1 MRLAQG
7 ERAVGLVAGDLEE
20 LGLAVRGVDALRRDL
35 QALVLRRGG
44 RVGGAPVV
52 ADHAEHVV
60 LVALVGAERALL
72 GGPLSAGGERGEV
85 HDRADGTAEGIG
97 LRRVVGEAALHRQ
110 GAEVGVAEAEGAVEV
125 RALRDLAARELSHQ
139 DRDLEHDRPQPAGV
153 PEQDVIEVVAAI
165 ERHQVHRGQVAGRVV
180 QEDVLGAR
188 VRGDDLAVGRAGV
201 PLVRRVVELD
211 PRVGAEPGRL
221 ADLIPQVTGA
231 QDLAGGGR
239 AALGL
244 GLGQLGAVVER
255 PLGVLLHR
263 VHERV
268 GDADRVVRVL
278 AGDGQVRLALPVGVV
293 LVDLE
298 FLDTLLGEVERALDR
313 GVGDAAGAGAADGLG
328 ERRVLTGD
336 KAVIALALLR
346 RGEHRVEVAVEH
358 PGAGDKRGD
367 LGLLDNLPADVLL
380 DVRMVEVERDHLG
393 RPARRAA
400 GLDGARGAVADLEEA
415 HQTGRAAAARQAL
428 VGAAEL
434 GEVGAGTRAV
444 LEDARLAD
452 PEVHDAALV
461 DEVVVDGLDEAGV
474 RGRALVGRRRA
485 LELAGDRVA
494 VPVALRRSADAVGPV
509 QTGVEPLRGVRRGD
523 LEGQHGGQLVAE
535 RERALLVE
543 VAVGEAPVGPA
554 AGEPAEDLTGV
565 VLADEALLLGKGV
578 DHGGIGL
585 MALEP
590 RRHAVFGDRLEG
602 GGDAGLA
609 AVLLGEDVDGDLT
622 PGLGGHD
629 RRLEG
634 DRSVG
639 VHDARR
645 ALDER
650 DPVVGILPLCGV
662 APLDLHLDLLLVPP
676 HRRGVRILEPAHST
690 GTTKVTPP
698 SDGPHTGVLRRQARA
713 YNPRMDVEEILRTIG
728 IVLAVGLIAIP
739 IAALLRLPS
748 MVVLVVAG
756 IIAGPT
762 LLNLV
767 DVPID
772 GVGPS
777 LLFTMGVALI
787 LFHGGLGVSLRV
799 ISRTAVGLLLLA
811 IPGVMITAGIV
822 ALAVMPLFGVSWEI
836 ALLVGAVL
844 GATDPAILVPL
855 FDRLGL
861 RPRVAQT
868 VIAESAIND
877 PMSAILAL
885 TMAGIITAGGLTG
898 SLIAGDSPL
907 IEFLRNIGLGLVIGI
922 VGGVLIAVLLS
933 SRRFGV
939 LRESVGATLLA
950 IVALAYVS
958 SEVAGGSPYLAAFV
972 AGLIVGNKDLIRID
986 HDHEQE
992 RMLEQYTTQTVD
1004 IVVLAIFVVL
1014 GLNLDV
1020 QLLLDNLW
1028 AGLAVTAVFIFI
1040 ARPATV
1046 AICLGLDRR
1055 AGWTRQEAVFIGWC
1069 RETGVVPVAIA
1080 SMLVAEKVPGA
1091 ELVATLVTF
1100 AVIATLLLQ
1109 ATTAGWLA
1117 NRLGLLEAKPRLDPE
1132 A

>member
-1 MRLAQG
+1 
-7 ERAVGLVAGDLEE
+7 
-20 LGLAVRGVDALRRDL
+20 
-35 QALVLRRGG
+35 
-44 RVGGAPVV
+44 
-52 ADHAEHVV
+52 
-60 LVALVGAERALL
+60 
-72 GGPLSAGGERGEV
+72 
-85 HDRADGTAEGIG
+85 
-97 LRRVVGEAALHRQ
+97 
-110 GAEVGVAEAEGAVEV
+110 
-125 RALRDLAARELSHQ
+125 
-139 DRDLEHDRPQPAGV
+139 
-153 PEQDVIEVVAAI
+153 
-165 ERHQVHRGQVAGRVV
+165 
-180 QEDVLGAR
+180 
-188 VRGDDLAVGRAGV
+188 
-201 PLVRRVVELD
+201 
-211 PRVGAEPGRL
+211 
-221 ADLIPQVTGA
+221 
-231 QDLAGGGR
+231 
-239 AALGL
+239 
-244 GLGQLGAVVER
+244 
-255 PLGVLLHR
+255 
-263 VHERV
+263 
-268 GDADRVVRVL
+268 
-278 AGDGQVRLALPVGVV
+278 
-293 LVDLE
+293 
-298 FLDTLLGEVERALDR
+298 
-313 GVGDAAGAGAADGLG
+313 
-328 ERRVLTGD
+328 
-336 KAVIALALLR
+336 
-346 RGEHRVEVAVEH
+346 
-358 PGAGDKRGD
+358 
-367 LGLLDNLPADVLL
+367 
-380 DVRMVEVERDHLG
+380 
-393 RPARRAA
+393 
-400 GLDGARGAVADLEEA
+400 
-415 HQTGRAAAARQAL
+415 
-428 VGAAEL
+428 
-434 GEVGAGTRAV
+434 
-444 LEDARLAD
+444 
-452 PEVHDAALV
+452 
-461 DEVVVDGLDEAGV
+461 
-474 RGRALVGRRRA
+474 
-485 LELAGDRVA
+485 
-494 VPVALRRSADAVGPV
+494 
-509 QTGVEPLRGVRRGD
+509 
-523 LEGQHGGQLVAE
+523 
-535 RERALLVE
+535 
-543 VAVGEAPVGPA
+543 
-554 AGEPAEDLTGV
+554 
-565 VLADEALLLGKGV
+565 
-578 DHGGIGL
+578 
-585 MALEP
+585 
-590 RRHAVFGDRLEG
+590 
-602 GGDAGLA
+602 
-609 AVLLGEDVDGDLT
+609 
-622 PGLGGHD
+622 
-629 RRLEG
+629 
-634 DRSVG
+634 
-639 VHDARR
+639 
-645 ALDER
+645 
-650 DPVVGILPLCGV
+650 
-662 APLDLHLDLLLVPP
+662 
-676 HRRGVRILEPAHST
+676 
-690 GTTKVTPP
+690 
-698 SDGPHTGVLRRQARA
+698 
-713 YNPRMDVEEILRTIG
+713 MDVEEILRTIG

-777 LLFTMGVALI
+777 LLFTIGVALI

-877 PMSAILAL
+877 PMGAILAL

-907 IEFLRNIGLGLVIGI
+907 VEFLRNIGLGLVIGI

-1028 AGLAVTAVFIFI
+1028 AGLAVMAVFIFI

>member
-1 MRLAQG
+1 
-7 ERAVGLVAGDLEE
+7 
-20 LGLAVRGVDALRRDL
+20 
-35 QALVLRRGG
+35 
-44 RVGGAPVV
+44 
-52 ADHAEHVV
+52 
-60 LVALVGAERALL
+60 
-72 GGPLSAGGERGEV
+72 
-85 HDRADGTAEGIG
+85 
-97 LRRVVGEAALHRQ
+97 
-110 GAEVGVAEAEGAVEV
+110 
-125 RALRDLAARELSHQ
+125 
-139 DRDLEHDRPQPAGV
+139 
-153 PEQDVIEVVAAI
+153 
-165 ERHQVHRGQVAGRVV
+165 
-180 QEDVLGAR
+180 
-188 VRGDDLAVGRAGV
+188 
-201 PLVRRVVELD
+201 
-211 PRVGAEPGRL
+211 
-221 ADLIPQVTGA
+221 
-231 QDLAGGGR
+231 
-239 AALGL
+239 
-244 GLGQLGAVVER
+244 
-255 PLGVLLHR
+255 
-263 VHERV
+263 
-268 GDADRVVRVL
+268 
-278 AGDGQVRLALPVGVV
+278 
-293 LVDLE
+293 
-298 FLDTLLGEVERALDR
+298 
-313 GVGDAAGAGAADGLG
+313 
-328 ERRVLTGD
+328 
-336 KAVIALALLR
+336 
-346 RGEHRVEVAVEH
+346 
-358 PGAGDKRGD
+358 
-367 LGLLDNLPADVLL
+367 
-380 DVRMVEVERDHLG
+380 
-393 RPARRAA
+393 
-400 GLDGARGAVADLEEA
+400 
-415 HQTGRAAAARQAL
+415 
-428 VGAAEL
+428 
-434 GEVGAGTRAV
+434 
-444 LEDARLAD
+444 
-452 PEVHDAALV
+452 
-461 DEVVVDGLDEAGV
+461 
-474 RGRALVGRRRA
+474 
-485 LELAGDRVA
+485 
-494 VPVALRRSADAVGPV
+494 
-509 QTGVEPLRGVRRGD
+509 
-523 LEGQHGGQLVAE
+523 
-535 RERALLVE
+535 
-543 VAVGEAPVGPA
+543 
-554 AGEPAEDLTGV
+554 
-565 VLADEALLLGKGV
+565 
-578 DHGGIGL
+578 
-585 MALEP
+585 
-590 RRHAVFGDRLEG
+590 
-602 GGDAGLA
+602 
-609 AVLLGEDVDGDLT
+609 
-622 PGLGGHD
+622 
-629 RRLEG
+629 
-634 DRSVG
+634 
-639 VHDARR
+639 
-645 ALDER
+645 
-650 DPVVGILPLCGV
+650 
-662 APLDLHLDLLLVPP
+662 
-676 HRRGVRILEPAHST
+676 
-690 GTTKVTPP
+690 
-698 SDGPHTGVLRRQARA
+698 
-713 YNPRMDVEEILRTIG
+713 MDVEEILRTIG

-907 IEFLRNIGLGLVIGI
+907 VEFLRNIGLGLLIGI

-1028 AGLAVTAVFIFI
+1028 AGLAVMAVFIFI

>member
-1 MRLAQG
+1 
-7 ERAVGLVAGDLEE
+7 
-20 LGLAVRGVDALRRDL
+20 
-35 QALVLRRGG
+35 
-44 RVGGAPVV
+44 
-52 ADHAEHVV
+52 
-60 LVALVGAERALL
+60 
-72 GGPLSAGGERGEV
+72 
-85 HDRADGTAEGIG
+85 
-97 LRRVVGEAALHRQ
+97 
-110 GAEVGVAEAEGAVEV
+110 
-125 RALRDLAARELSHQ
+125 
-139 DRDLEHDRPQPAGV
+139 
-153 PEQDVIEVVAAI
+153 
-165 ERHQVHRGQVAGRVV
+165 
-180 QEDVLGAR
+180 
-188 VRGDDLAVGRAGV
+188 
-201 PLVRRVVELD
+201 
-211 PRVGAEPGRL
+211 
-221 ADLIPQVTGA
+221 
-231 QDLAGGGR
+231 
-239 AALGL
+239 
-244 GLGQLGAVVER
+244 
-255 PLGVLLHR
+255 
-263 VHERV
+263 
-268 GDADRVVRVL
+268 
-278 AGDGQVRLALPVGVV
+278 
-293 LVDLE
+293 
-298 FLDTLLGEVERALDR
+298 
-313 GVGDAAGAGAADGLG
+313 
-328 ERRVLTGD
+328 
-336 KAVIALALLR
+336 
-346 RGEHRVEVAVEH
+346 
-358 PGAGDKRGD
+358 
-367 LGLLDNLPADVLL
+367 
-380 DVRMVEVERDHLG
+380 
-393 RPARRAA
+393 
-400 GLDGARGAVADLEEA
+400 
-415 HQTGRAAAARQAL
+415 
-428 VGAAEL
+428 
-434 GEVGAGTRAV
+434 
-444 LEDARLAD
+444 
-452 PEVHDAALV
+452 
-461 DEVVVDGLDEAGV
+461 
-474 RGRALVGRRRA
+474 
-485 LELAGDRVA
+485 
-494 VPVALRRSADAVGPV
+494 
-509 QTGVEPLRGVRRGD
+509 
-523 LEGQHGGQLVAE
+523 
-535 RERALLVE
+535 
-543 VAVGEAPVGPA
+543 
-554 AGEPAEDLTGV
+554 
-565 VLADEALLLGKGV
+565 
-578 DHGGIGL
+578 
-585 MALEP
+585 
-590 RRHAVFGDRLEG
+590 
-602 GGDAGLA
+602 
-609 AVLLGEDVDGDLT
+609 
-622 PGLGGHD
+622 
-629 RRLEG
+629 
-634 DRSVG
+634 
-639 VHDARR
+639 
-645 ALDER
+645 
-650 DPVVGILPLCGV
+650 
-662 APLDLHLDLLLVPP
+662 
-676 HRRGVRILEPAHST
+676 
-690 GTTKVTPP
+690 
-698 SDGPHTGVLRRQARA
+698 
-713 YNPRMDVEEILRTIG
+713 MDVEEILRTIG

-777 LLFTMGVALI
+777 LLFTIGVALI

-822 ALAVMPLFGVSWEI
+822 ALAVMPLFGVPWEI

-885 TMAGIITAGGLTG
+885 TMAGIVTAGGLTG

-907 IEFLRNIGLGLVIGI
+907 IEFLRNIGLGLLIGI

-1028 AGLAVTAVFIFI
+1028 AGLAVMAVFIFI

>member
-1 MRLAQG
+1 
-7 ERAVGLVAGDLEE
+7 
-20 LGLAVRGVDALRRDL
+20 
-35 QALVLRRGG
+35 
-44 RVGGAPVV
+44 
-52 ADHAEHVV
+52 
-60 LVALVGAERALL
+60 
-72 GGPLSAGGERGEV
+72 
-85 HDRADGTAEGIG
+85 
-97 LRRVVGEAALHRQ
+97 
-110 GAEVGVAEAEGAVEV
+110 
-125 RALRDLAARELSHQ
+125 
-139 DRDLEHDRPQPAGV
+139 
-153 PEQDVIEVVAAI
+153 
-165 ERHQVHRGQVAGRVV
+165 
-180 QEDVLGAR
+180 
-188 VRGDDLAVGRAGV
+188 
-201 PLVRRVVELD
+201 
-211 PRVGAEPGRL
+211 
-221 ADLIPQVTGA
+221 
-231 QDLAGGGR
+231 
-239 AALGL
+239 
-244 GLGQLGAVVER
+244 
-255 PLGVLLHR
+255 
-263 VHERV
+263 
-268 GDADRVVRVL
+268 
-278 AGDGQVRLALPVGVV
+278 
-293 LVDLE
+293 
-298 FLDTLLGEVERALDR
+298 
-313 GVGDAAGAGAADGLG
+313 
-328 ERRVLTGD
+328 
-336 KAVIALALLR
+336 
-346 RGEHRVEVAVEH
+346 
-358 PGAGDKRGD
+358 
-367 LGLLDNLPADVLL
+367 
-380 DVRMVEVERDHLG
+380 
-393 RPARRAA
+393 
-400 GLDGARGAVADLEEA
+400 
-415 HQTGRAAAARQAL
+415 
-428 VGAAEL
+428 
-434 GEVGAGTRAV
+434 
-444 LEDARLAD
+444 
-452 PEVHDAALV
+452 
-461 DEVVVDGLDEAGV
+461 
-474 RGRALVGRRRA
+474 
-485 LELAGDRVA
+485 
-494 VPVALRRSADAVGPV
+494 
-509 QTGVEPLRGVRRGD
+509 
-523 LEGQHGGQLVAE
+523 
-535 RERALLVE
+535 
-543 VAVGEAPVGPA
+543 
-554 AGEPAEDLTGV
+554 
-565 VLADEALLLGKGV
+565 
-578 DHGGIGL
+578 
-585 MALEP
+585 
-590 RRHAVFGDRLEG
+590 
-602 GGDAGLA
+602 
-609 AVLLGEDVDGDLT
+609 
-622 PGLGGHD
+622 
-629 RRLEG
+629 
-634 DRSVG
+634 
-639 VHDARR
+639 
-645 ALDER
+645 
-650 DPVVGILPLCGV
+650 
-662 APLDLHLDLLLVPP
+662 
-676 HRRGVRILEPAHST
+676 
-690 GTTKVTPP
+690 
-698 SDGPHTGVLRRQARA
+698 
-713 YNPRMDVEEILRTIG
+713 MDVEEILRTIG

-868 VIAESAIND
+868 VVAESAIND

-907 IEFLRNIGLGLVIGI
+907 VEFLRNIGLGLLIGI

-1028 AGLAVTAVFIFI
+1028 AGLAVMAVFIFI

>member
-1 MRLAQG
+1 
-7 ERAVGLVAGDLEE
+7 
-20 LGLAVRGVDALRRDL
+20 
-35 QALVLRRGG
+35 
-44 RVGGAPVV
+44 
-52 ADHAEHVV
+52 
-60 LVALVGAERALL
+60 
-72 GGPLSAGGERGEV
+72 
-85 HDRADGTAEGIG
+85 
-97 LRRVVGEAALHRQ
+97 
-110 GAEVGVAEAEGAVEV
+110 
-125 RALRDLAARELSHQ
+125 
-139 DRDLEHDRPQPAGV
+139 
-153 PEQDVIEVVAAI
+153 
-165 ERHQVHRGQVAGRVV
+165 
-180 QEDVLGAR
+180 
-188 VRGDDLAVGRAGV
+188 
-201 PLVRRVVELD
+201 
-211 PRVGAEPGRL
+211 
-221 ADLIPQVTGA
+221 
-231 QDLAGGGR
+231 
-239 AALGL
+239 
-244 GLGQLGAVVER
+244 
-255 PLGVLLHR
+255 
-263 VHERV
+263 
-268 GDADRVVRVL
+268 
-278 AGDGQVRLALPVGVV
+278 
-293 LVDLE
+293 
-298 FLDTLLGEVERALDR
+298 
-313 GVGDAAGAGAADGLG
+313 
-328 ERRVLTGD
+328 
-336 KAVIALALLR
+336 
-346 RGEHRVEVAVEH
+346 
-358 PGAGDKRGD
+358 
-367 LGLLDNLPADVLL
+367 
-380 DVRMVEVERDHLG
+380 
-393 RPARRAA
+393 
-400 GLDGARGAVADLEEA
+400 
-415 HQTGRAAAARQAL
+415 
-428 VGAAEL
+428 
-434 GEVGAGTRAV
+434 
-444 LEDARLAD
+444 
-452 PEVHDAALV
+452 
-461 DEVVVDGLDEAGV
+461 
-474 RGRALVGRRRA
+474 
-485 LELAGDRVA
+485 
-494 VPVALRRSADAVGPV
+494 
-509 QTGVEPLRGVRRGD
+509 
-523 LEGQHGGQLVAE
+523 
-535 RERALLVE
+535 
-543 VAVGEAPVGPA
+543 
-554 AGEPAEDLTGV
+554 
-565 VLADEALLLGKGV
+565 
-578 DHGGIGL
+578 
-585 MALEP
+585 
-590 RRHAVFGDRLEG
+590 
-602 GGDAGLA
+602 
-609 AVLLGEDVDGDLT
+609 
-622 PGLGGHD
+622 
-629 RRLEG
+629 
-634 DRSVG
+634 
-639 VHDARR
+639 
-645 ALDER
+645 
-650 DPVVGILPLCGV
+650 
-662 APLDLHLDLLLVPP
+662 
-676 HRRGVRILEPAHST
+676 
-690 GTTKVTPP
+690 
-698 SDGPHTGVLRRQARA
+698 
-713 YNPRMDVEEILRTIG
+713 MDVEEILRTIG

-877 PMSAILAL
+877 PMGAILAL

-907 IEFLRNIGLGLVIGI
+907 VEFLRNIGLGLVIGI

-1028 AGLAVTAVFIFI
+1028 AGLAVMAVFIFI

>member
-1 MRLAQG
+1 
-7 ERAVGLVAGDLEE
+7 
-20 LGLAVRGVDALRRDL
+20 
-35 QALVLRRGG
+35 
-44 RVGGAPVV
+44 
-52 ADHAEHVV
+52 
-60 LVALVGAERALL
+60 
-72 GGPLSAGGERGEV
+72 
-85 HDRADGTAEGIG
+85 
-97 LRRVVGEAALHRQ
+97 
-110 GAEVGVAEAEGAVEV
+110 
-125 RALRDLAARELSHQ
+125 
-139 DRDLEHDRPQPAGV
+139 
-153 PEQDVIEVVAAI
+153 
-165 ERHQVHRGQVAGRVV
+165 
-180 QEDVLGAR
+180 
-188 VRGDDLAVGRAGV
+188 
-201 PLVRRVVELD
+201 
-211 PRVGAEPGRL
+211 
-221 ADLIPQVTGA
+221 
-231 QDLAGGGR
+231 
-239 AALGL
+239 
-244 GLGQLGAVVER
+244 
-255 PLGVLLHR
+255 
-263 VHERV
+263 
-268 GDADRVVRVL
+268 
-278 AGDGQVRLALPVGVV
+278 
-293 LVDLE
+293 
-298 FLDTLLGEVERALDR
+298 
-313 GVGDAAGAGAADGLG
+313 
-328 ERRVLTGD
+328 
-336 KAVIALALLR
+336 
-346 RGEHRVEVAVEH
+346 
-358 PGAGDKRGD
+358 
-367 LGLLDNLPADVLL
+367 
-380 DVRMVEVERDHLG
+380 
-393 RPARRAA
+393 
-400 GLDGARGAVADLEEA
+400 
-415 HQTGRAAAARQAL
+415 
-428 VGAAEL
+428 
-434 GEVGAGTRAV
+434 
-444 LEDARLAD
+444 
-452 PEVHDAALV
+452 
-461 DEVVVDGLDEAGV
+461 
-474 RGRALVGRRRA
+474 
-485 LELAGDRVA
+485 
-494 VPVALRRSADAVGPV
+494 
-509 QTGVEPLRGVRRGD
+509 
-523 LEGQHGGQLVAE
+523 
-535 RERALLVE
+535 
-543 VAVGEAPVGPA
+543 
-554 AGEPAEDLTGV
+554 
-565 VLADEALLLGKGV
+565 
-578 DHGGIGL
+578 
-585 MALEP
+585 
-590 RRHAVFGDRLEG
+590 
-602 GGDAGLA
+602 
-609 AVLLGEDVDGDLT
+609 
-622 PGLGGHD
+622 
-629 RRLEG
+629 
-634 DRSVG
+634 
-639 VHDARR
+639 
-645 ALDER
+645 
-650 DPVVGILPLCGV
+650 
-662 APLDLHLDLLLVPP
+662 
-676 HRRGVRILEPAHST
+676 
-690 GTTKVTPP
+690 
-698 SDGPHTGVLRRQARA
+698 
-713 YNPRMDVEEILRTIG
+713 MDVEEILRTIG

-868 VIAESAIND
+868 VVAESAIND

-907 IEFLRNIGLGLVIGI
+907 IEFLRNIGLGLLIGI

-950 IVALAYVS
+950 VVALAYVS

-1028 AGLAVTAVFIFI
+1028 AGLAVMAVFIFI

>member
-1 MRLAQG
+1 
-7 ERAVGLVAGDLEE
+7 
-20 LGLAVRGVDALRRDL
+20 
-35 QALVLRRGG
+35 
-44 RVGGAPVV
+44 
-52 ADHAEHVV
+52 
-60 LVALVGAERALL
+60 
-72 GGPLSAGGERGEV
+72 
-85 HDRADGTAEGIG
+85 
-97 LRRVVGEAALHRQ
+97 
-110 GAEVGVAEAEGAVEV
+110 
-125 RALRDLAARELSHQ
+125 
-139 DRDLEHDRPQPAGV
+139 
-153 PEQDVIEVVAAI
+153 
-165 ERHQVHRGQVAGRVV
+165 
-180 QEDVLGAR
+180 
-188 VRGDDLAVGRAGV
+188 
-201 PLVRRVVELD
+201 
-211 PRVGAEPGRL
+211 
-221 ADLIPQVTGA
+221 
-231 QDLAGGGR
+231 
-239 AALGL
+239 
-244 GLGQLGAVVER
+244 
-255 PLGVLLHR
+255 
-263 VHERV
+263 
-268 GDADRVVRVL
+268 
-278 AGDGQVRLALPVGVV
+278 
-293 LVDLE
+293 
-298 FLDTLLGEVERALDR
+298 
-313 GVGDAAGAGAADGLG
+313 
-328 ERRVLTGD
+328 
-336 KAVIALALLR
+336 
-346 RGEHRVEVAVEH
+346 
-358 PGAGDKRGD
+358 
-367 LGLLDNLPADVLL
+367 
-380 DVRMVEVERDHLG
+380 
-393 RPARRAA
+393 
-400 GLDGARGAVADLEEA
+400 
-415 HQTGRAAAARQAL
+415 
-428 VGAAEL
+428 
-434 GEVGAGTRAV
+434 
-444 LEDARLAD
+444 
-452 PEVHDAALV
+452 
-461 DEVVVDGLDEAGV
+461 
-474 RGRALVGRRRA
+474 
-485 LELAGDRVA
+485 
-494 VPVALRRSADAVGPV
+494 
-509 QTGVEPLRGVRRGD
+509 
-523 LEGQHGGQLVAE
+523 
-535 RERALLVE
+535 
-543 VAVGEAPVGPA
+543 
-554 AGEPAEDLTGV
+554 
-565 VLADEALLLGKGV
+565 
-578 DHGGIGL
+578 
-585 MALEP
+585 
-590 RRHAVFGDRLEG
+590 
-602 GGDAGLA
+602 
-609 AVLLGEDVDGDLT
+609 
-622 PGLGGHD
+622 
-629 RRLEG
+629 
-634 DRSVG
+634 
-639 VHDARR
+639 
-645 ALDER
+645 
-650 DPVVGILPLCGV
+650 
-662 APLDLHLDLLLVPP
+662 
-676 HRRGVRILEPAHST
+676 
-690 GTTKVTPP
+690 
-698 SDGPHTGVLRRQARA
+698 
-713 YNPRMDVEEILRTIG
+713 MDVEEILRTIG

-877 PMSAILAL
+877 PMGAILAL

-907 IEFLRNIGLGLVIGI
+907 VEFLRNIGLGLLIGI

-1028 AGLAVTAVFIFI
+1028 AGLAVMAVFIFI

>member
-1 MRLAQG
+1 
-7 ERAVGLVAGDLEE
+7 
-20 LGLAVRGVDALRRDL
+20 
-35 QALVLRRGG
+35 
-44 RVGGAPVV
+44 
-52 ADHAEHVV
+52 
-60 LVALVGAERALL
+60 
-72 GGPLSAGGERGEV
+72 
-85 HDRADGTAEGIG
+85 
-97 LRRVVGEAALHRQ
+97 
-110 GAEVGVAEAEGAVEV
+110 
-125 RALRDLAARELSHQ
+125 
-139 DRDLEHDRPQPAGV
+139 
-153 PEQDVIEVVAAI
+153 
-165 ERHQVHRGQVAGRVV
+165 
-180 QEDVLGAR
+180 
-188 VRGDDLAVGRAGV
+188 
-201 PLVRRVVELD
+201 
-211 PRVGAEPGRL
+211 
-221 ADLIPQVTGA
+221 
-231 QDLAGGGR
+231 
-239 AALGL
+239 
-244 GLGQLGAVVER
+244 
-255 PLGVLLHR
+255 
-263 VHERV
+263 
-268 GDADRVVRVL
+268 
-278 AGDGQVRLALPVGVV
+278 
-293 LVDLE
+293 
-298 FLDTLLGEVERALDR
+298 
-313 GVGDAAGAGAADGLG
+313 
-328 ERRVLTGD
+328 
-336 KAVIALALLR
+336 
-346 RGEHRVEVAVEH
+346 
-358 PGAGDKRGD
+358 
-367 LGLLDNLPADVLL
+367 
-380 DVRMVEVERDHLG
+380 
-393 RPARRAA
+393 
-400 GLDGARGAVADLEEA
+400 
-415 HQTGRAAAARQAL
+415 
-428 VGAAEL
+428 
-434 GEVGAGTRAV
+434 
-444 LEDARLAD
+444 
-452 PEVHDAALV
+452 
-461 DEVVVDGLDEAGV
+461 
-474 RGRALVGRRRA
+474 
-485 LELAGDRVA
+485 
-494 VPVALRRSADAVGPV
+494 
-509 QTGVEPLRGVRRGD
+509 
-523 LEGQHGGQLVAE
+523 
-535 RERALLVE
+535 
-543 VAVGEAPVGPA
+543 
-554 AGEPAEDLTGV
+554 
-565 VLADEALLLGKGV
+565 
-578 DHGGIGL
+578 
-585 MALEP
+585 
-590 RRHAVFGDRLEG
+590 
-602 GGDAGLA
+602 
-609 AVLLGEDVDGDLT
+609 
-622 PGLGGHD
+622 
-629 RRLEG
+629 
-634 DRSVG
+634 
-639 VHDARR
+639 
-645 ALDER
+645 
-650 DPVVGILPLCGV
+650 
-662 APLDLHLDLLLVPP
+662 
-676 HRRGVRILEPAHST
+676 
-690 GTTKVTPP
+690 
-698 SDGPHTGVLRRQARA
+698 
-713 YNPRMDVEEILRTIG
+713 MDVEEILRTIG

-877 PMSAILAL
+877 PMGAILAL

-907 IEFLRNIGLGLVIGI
+907 VEFLRNIGLGLVIGI

>member
-1 MRLAQG
+1 
-7 ERAVGLVAGDLEE
+7 
-20 LGLAVRGVDALRRDL
+20 
-35 QALVLRRGG
+35 
-44 RVGGAPVV
+44 
-52 ADHAEHVV
+52 
-60 LVALVGAERALL
+60 
-72 GGPLSAGGERGEV
+72 
-85 HDRADGTAEGIG
+85 
-97 LRRVVGEAALHRQ
+97 
-110 GAEVGVAEAEGAVEV
+110 
-125 RALRDLAARELSHQ
+125 
-139 DRDLEHDRPQPAGV
+139 
-153 PEQDVIEVVAAI
+153 
-165 ERHQVHRGQVAGRVV
+165 
-180 QEDVLGAR
+180 
-188 VRGDDLAVGRAGV
+188 
-201 PLVRRVVELD
+201 
-211 PRVGAEPGRL
+211 
-221 ADLIPQVTGA
+221 
-231 QDLAGGGR
+231 
-239 AALGL
+239 
-244 GLGQLGAVVER
+244 
-255 PLGVLLHR
+255 
-263 VHERV
+263 
-268 GDADRVVRVL
+268 
-278 AGDGQVRLALPVGVV
+278 
-293 LVDLE
+293 
-298 FLDTLLGEVERALDR
+298 
-313 GVGDAAGAGAADGLG
+313 
-328 ERRVLTGD
+328 
-336 KAVIALALLR
+336 
-346 RGEHRVEVAVEH
+346 
-358 PGAGDKRGD
+358 
-367 LGLLDNLPADVLL
+367 
-380 DVRMVEVERDHLG
+380 
-393 RPARRAA
+393 
-400 GLDGARGAVADLEEA
+400 
-415 HQTGRAAAARQAL
+415 
-428 VGAAEL
+428 
-434 GEVGAGTRAV
+434 
-444 LEDARLAD
+444 
-452 PEVHDAALV
+452 
-461 DEVVVDGLDEAGV
+461 
-474 RGRALVGRRRA
+474 
-485 LELAGDRVA
+485 
-494 VPVALRRSADAVGPV
+494 
-509 QTGVEPLRGVRRGD
+509 
-523 LEGQHGGQLVAE
+523 
-535 RERALLVE
+535 
-543 VAVGEAPVGPA
+543 
-554 AGEPAEDLTGV
+554 
-565 VLADEALLLGKGV
+565 
-578 DHGGIGL
+578 
-585 MALEP
+585 
-590 RRHAVFGDRLEG
+590 
-602 GGDAGLA
+602 
-609 AVLLGEDVDGDLT
+609 
-622 PGLGGHD
+622 
-629 RRLEG
+629 
-634 DRSVG
+634 
-639 VHDARR
+639 
-645 ALDER
+645 
-650 DPVVGILPLCGV
+650 
-662 APLDLHLDLLLVPP
+662 
-676 HRRGVRILEPAHST
+676 
-690 GTTKVTPP
+690 
-698 SDGPHTGVLRRQARA
+698 
-713 YNPRMDVEEILRTIG
+713 MDVEEILRTIG

-1028 AGLAVTAVFIFI
+1028 AGLAVMAVFIFI

>member
-1 MRLAQG
+1 
-7 ERAVGLVAGDLEE
+7 
-20 LGLAVRGVDALRRDL
+20 
-35 QALVLRRGG
+35 
-44 RVGGAPVV
+44 
-52 ADHAEHVV
+52 
-60 LVALVGAERALL
+60 
-72 GGPLSAGGERGEV
+72 
-85 HDRADGTAEGIG
+85 
-97 LRRVVGEAALHRQ
+97 
-110 GAEVGVAEAEGAVEV
+110 
-125 RALRDLAARELSHQ
+125 
-139 DRDLEHDRPQPAGV
+139 
-153 PEQDVIEVVAAI
+153 
-165 ERHQVHRGQVAGRVV
+165 
-180 QEDVLGAR
+180 
-188 VRGDDLAVGRAGV
+188 
-201 PLVRRVVELD
+201 
-211 PRVGAEPGRL
+211 
-221 ADLIPQVTGA
+221 
-231 QDLAGGGR
+231 
-239 AALGL
+239 
-244 GLGQLGAVVER
+244 
-255 PLGVLLHR
+255 
-263 VHERV
+263 
-268 GDADRVVRVL
+268 
-278 AGDGQVRLALPVGVV
+278 
-293 LVDLE
+293 
-298 FLDTLLGEVERALDR
+298 
-313 GVGDAAGAGAADGLG
+313 
-328 ERRVLTGD
+328 
-336 KAVIALALLR
+336 
-346 RGEHRVEVAVEH
+346 
-358 PGAGDKRGD
+358 
-367 LGLLDNLPADVLL
+367 
-380 DVRMVEVERDHLG
+380 
-393 RPARRAA
+393 
-400 GLDGARGAVADLEEA
+400 
-415 HQTGRAAAARQAL
+415 
-428 VGAAEL
+428 
-434 GEVGAGTRAV
+434 
-444 LEDARLAD
+444 
-452 PEVHDAALV
+452 
-461 DEVVVDGLDEAGV
+461 
-474 RGRALVGRRRA
+474 
-485 LELAGDRVA
+485 
-494 VPVALRRSADAVGPV
+494 
-509 QTGVEPLRGVRRGD
+509 
-523 LEGQHGGQLVAE
+523 
-535 RERALLVE
+535 
-543 VAVGEAPVGPA
+543 
-554 AGEPAEDLTGV
+554 
-565 VLADEALLLGKGV
+565 
-578 DHGGIGL
+578 
-585 MALEP
+585 
-590 RRHAVFGDRLEG
+590 
-602 GGDAGLA
+602 
-609 AVLLGEDVDGDLT
+609 
-622 PGLGGHD
+622 
-629 RRLEG
+629 
-634 DRSVG
+634 
-639 VHDARR
+639 
-645 ALDER
+645 
-650 DPVVGILPLCGV
+650 
-662 APLDLHLDLLLVPP
+662 
-676 HRRGVRILEPAHST
+676 
-690 GTTKVTPP
+690 
-698 SDGPHTGVLRRQARA
+698 
-713 YNPRMDVEEILRTIG
+713 MDVEEILRTIG
-728 IVLAVGLIAIP
+728 IVLAVGLIAVP

-907 IEFLRNIGLGLVIGI
+907 VEFLRNIGLGLLIGI

-1028 AGLAVTAVFIFI
+1028 AGLAVMAVFIFI

>member
-1 MRLAQG
+1 
-7 ERAVGLVAGDLEE
+7 
-20 LGLAVRGVDALRRDL
+20 
-35 QALVLRRGG
+35 
-44 RVGGAPVV
+44 
-52 ADHAEHVV
+52 
-60 LVALVGAERALL
+60 
-72 GGPLSAGGERGEV
+72 
-85 HDRADGTAEGIG
+85 
-97 LRRVVGEAALHRQ
+97 
-110 GAEVGVAEAEGAVEV
+110 
-125 RALRDLAARELSHQ
+125 
-139 DRDLEHDRPQPAGV
+139 
-153 PEQDVIEVVAAI
+153 
-165 ERHQVHRGQVAGRVV
+165 
-180 QEDVLGAR
+180 
-188 VRGDDLAVGRAGV
+188 
-201 PLVRRVVELD
+201 
-211 PRVGAEPGRL
+211 
-221 ADLIPQVTGA
+221 
-231 QDLAGGGR
+231 
-239 AALGL
+239 
-244 GLGQLGAVVER
+244 
-255 PLGVLLHR
+255 
-263 VHERV
+263 
-268 GDADRVVRVL
+268 
-278 AGDGQVRLALPVGVV
+278 
-293 LVDLE
+293 
-298 FLDTLLGEVERALDR
+298 
-313 GVGDAAGAGAADGLG
+313 
-328 ERRVLTGD
+328 
-336 KAVIALALLR
+336 
-346 RGEHRVEVAVEH
+346 
-358 PGAGDKRGD
+358 
-367 LGLLDNLPADVLL
+367 
-380 DVRMVEVERDHLG
+380 
-393 RPARRAA
+393 
-400 GLDGARGAVADLEEA
+400 
-415 HQTGRAAAARQAL
+415 
-428 VGAAEL
+428 
-434 GEVGAGTRAV
+434 
-444 LEDARLAD
+444 
-452 PEVHDAALV
+452 
-461 DEVVVDGLDEAGV
+461 
-474 RGRALVGRRRA
+474 
-485 LELAGDRVA
+485 
-494 VPVALRRSADAVGPV
+494 
-509 QTGVEPLRGVRRGD
+509 
-523 LEGQHGGQLVAE
+523 
-535 RERALLVE
+535 
-543 VAVGEAPVGPA
+543 
-554 AGEPAEDLTGV
+554 
-565 VLADEALLLGKGV
+565 
-578 DHGGIGL
+578 
-585 MALEP
+585 
-590 RRHAVFGDRLEG
+590 
-602 GGDAGLA
+602 
-609 AVLLGEDVDGDLT
+609 
-622 PGLGGHD
+622 
-629 RRLEG
+629 
-634 DRSVG
+634 
-639 VHDARR
+639 
-645 ALDER
+645 
-650 DPVVGILPLCGV
+650 
-662 APLDLHLDLLLVPP
+662 
-676 HRRGVRILEPAHST
+676 
-690 GTTKVTPP
+690 
-698 SDGPHTGVLRRQARA
+698 
-713 YNPRMDVEEILRTIG
+713 MDVEEILRTIG

-907 IEFLRNIGLGLVIGI
+907 IEFLRNIGLGLLIGI